1 MESLMNKMIKK
12 LILSTFFFFLLF
24 VPFAFCDSPA
34 SLSEQE
40 TNKID
45 RTIWWSSKEDDPGL
59 RKRFE
64 ELNTKYF
71 EGDLKVKY
79 IRYGHG
85 LIKDGLTGATYYWNK
100 TVDPEYAGQSV
111 ITVDEDFIANNP
123 GELDGVLLHEMCHV
137 FANMHDKDAEISGID
152 GHTLATYKIMIK
164 YLVQIGANPR
174 LGEGVVKTR

>member
-1 MESLMNKMIKK
+1 MNKMIKK
-12 LILSTFFFFLLF
+12 LTLSTLFVFLFF

-64 ELNTKYF
+64 ELNAKYF
-71 EGDLKVKY
+71 DGDLKIKY

-85 LIKDGLTGATYYWNK
+85 LLNDGLTAATYYWNK
-100 TVDPEYAGQSV
+100 ASDAEYAGQSV
-111 ITVDEDFIANNP
+111 MTVDEDFIANNP

>member
-1 MESLMNKMIKK
+1 MKRLR
-12 LILSTFFFFLLF
+12 LFLFFLCILLSN
-24 VPFAFCDSPA
+24 PLSCDS
-34 SLSEQE
+34 SINSSQTESE
-40 TNKID
+40 TID
-45 RTIWWSSKEDDPGL
+45 RTFWWSSKEDDPGL

-64 ELNTKYF
+64 ELNAKYF

-85 LIKDGLTGATYYWNK
+85 LIKDGLTAGTYYWNEAS
-100 TVDPEYAGQSV
+100 VAEYAGQSV
-111 ITVDEDFIANNP
+111 ITVDMEFIKENP

-137 FANMHDKDAEISGID
+137 FANMHDKDSEISGID

-174 LGEGVVKTR
+174 LGEGVVKIK